1 MPRIVALIEVDDLAI
16 WEANFLTH
24 GELFRDQTIRGMYEY
39 TMIED
44 GNRVVL
50 SADVEDI
57 DTFFEKLKS
66 KVAQDA
72 IDADVVKRDSI
83 RFHVLDKQFRF

>member
-1 MPRIVALIEVDDLAI
+1 MPRVVAMIEVEDLPQ
-16 WEANFLTH
+16 WEENFRTH
-24 GELFRDQTIRGMYEY
+24 GELFRRQTIRGQYDY

-57 DTFFEKLKS
+57 DTFFTVLGS
-66 KVAQDA
+66 P
-72 IDADVVKRDSI
+72 DADDAKDFDGVKRESI
-83 RFHVLDKQFRF
+83 QFFVLDKQFKF